1 MNSPQDRSQ
10 DGRQSHPLSRP
21 LSGIRVLDFSTLLP
35 GPMCTLLLAE
45 AGAEII
51 KIERPGQGDEMRTYA
66 PSFGSDSVNFG
77 LLNRSKRSIV
87 LDLKQA
93 SGREQAIELV
103 RDADVL
109 VEQFRAGVMQ
119 RLGLG
124 YETLSAIRPGLI
136 YCSISG
142 FGQDGPLAQV
152 AAHDLNYLAESG
164 MLSLTAGHDG
174 APGLPPA
181 LIADLAGGAYPAMMN
196 ILLALRQR
204 DSTGHGCHLDI
215 AMADHLFPLMYW
227 GLGNGFS
234 SGHWPT
240 PGSDLV
246 TGASPRYQVYRT
258 LDGQYLAC
266 APLEQKFWI
275 QFLDCIG
282 APELHDDATDPE
294 ATLKAIAA
302 IIANRAQAD
311 WLIQFE
317 GRDVCVAPVRSLE
330 EAVKHPHF
338 QHRGLFSAKLD
349 DGSGRQIP
357 ALPVPIDRQF
367 RGDVLTQGYPSLG
380 EGQNLLESS

>member
-1 MNSPQDRSQ
+1 MSRPENR
-10 DGRQSHPLSRP
+10 PLSQPLTRP
-21 LSGIRVLDFSTLLP
+21 LSGVRVLDFSTLLP

-45 AGAEII
+45 AGAEVI

-77 LLNRSKRSIV
+77 LLNRAKKSIV

-93 SGREQAIELV
+93 SGRDQAIALV
-103 RDADVL
+103 RDADIL

-124 YETLSAIRPGLI
+124 YETLSAIHPGLI

-152 AAHDLNYLAESG
+152 AAHDLNYLAEAG
-164 MLSLTAGHDG
+164 MLGLTAGHDG
-174 APGLPPA
+174 TPGLPPA

-204 DSTGHGCHLDI
+204 DSTGLGCHLDI

-234 SGHWPT
+234 AGQWPT

-258 LDGQYLAC
+258 LDGHYLAC
-266 APLEQKFWI
+266 APIEEKFWI

-282 APELHDDATDPE
+282 APELRRDTTDPDATR
-294 ATLKAIAA
+294 KAIAT
-302 IIANRAQAD
+302 IIAARTQAD
-311 WLIQFE
+311 WLRQFE

-330 EAVKHPHF
+330 DAVKHPHF
-338 QHRGLFSAKLD
+338 QHRGLFSAQLD

-367 RGDVLTQGYPSLG
+367 RSGALTQGYPSLG
-380 EGQNLLESS
+380 EGQTLLASS

>member
-1 MNSPQDRSQ
+1 MSSPQNR
-10 DGRQSHPLSRP
+10 PLSQPLTRP
-21 LSGIRVLDFSTLLP
+21 LSGVRVLDFSTLLP

-51 KIERPGQGDEMRTYA
+51 KIERPGQGDEMRSYA
-66 PSFGSDSVNFG
+66 PRFGPDSVNFG
-77 LLNRSKRSIV
+77 LLNRAKQSIV

-93 SGREQAIELV
+93 SGREQAIALV
-103 RDADVL
+103 RDADIL

-124 YETLSAIRPGLI
+124 YETLSALHPGLI

-152 AAHDLNYLAESG
+152 AAHDLNYLAEAG

-204 DSTGHGCHLDI
+204 DSTGRGCHLDI

-234 SGHWPT
+234 SGNWPT

-246 TGASPRYQVYRT
+246 TGASPRYQIYQT

-266 APLEQKFWI
+266 APLEEKFWI
-275 QFLDCIG
+275 QFLGCIG
-282 APELHDDATDPE
+282 APQLHDDSTDPE
-294 ATLKAIAA
+294 AVRKAIAA
-302 IIANRAQAD
+302 IIATRAQAD
-311 WLIQFE
+311 WLAQFE

-367 RGDVLTQGYPSLG
+367 RDDALTQGYPSLG
-380 EGQNLLESS
+380 ADQKLFESP

>member
-1 MNSPQDRSQ
+1 MSRPENR
-10 DGRQSHPLSRP
+10 PLSQPLTRP
-21 LSGIRVLDFSTLLP
+21 LSGVRVLDFSTLLP

-45 AGAEII
+45 AGAEVI

-77 LLNRSKRSIV
+77 LLNRAKKSIV

-93 SGREQAIELV
+93 SGRDQAIALV
-103 RDADVL
+103 RDADIL

-124 YETLSAIRPGLI
+124 YDTLSVIHPGLI

-152 AAHDLNYLAESG
+152 AAHDLNYLAEAG

-204 DSTGHGCHLDI
+204 DSTGRGCHLDI

-234 SGHWPT
+234 SGSWPT

-246 TGASPRYQVYRT
+246 TGASPRYQVYQT

-266 APLEQKFWI
+266 APLEEKFWI

-282 APELHDDATDPE
+282 APELRDDTTDRAATV
-294 ATLKAIAA
+294 KAIAA
-302 IIANRAQAD
+302 IIATRAQDD
-311 WLIQFE
+311 WLAQFH

-367 RGDVLTQGYPSLG
+367 RGDILTQGYPSLG
-380 EGQNLLESS
+380 ADQKLFESS